1 MLEKINFSSSMKGEA
16 SDLEGASGGLLIL
29 YKSNQFKI
37 ITLQNAGNILLS
49 RVCHN
54 FSNECWFLM
63 NIYAP
68 NNKREQKSYWHKV
81 KEMVQ
86 NLDIKKGII
95 MGDFNSP
102 LADEEKLGGLA
113 PDWDNK

>member
-1 MLEKINFSSSMKGEA
+1 
-16 SDLEGASGGLLIL
+16 
-29 YKSNQFKI
+29 
-37 ITLQNAGNILLS
+37 
-49 RVCHN
+49 
-54 FSNECWFLM
+54 M

-68 NNKREQKSYWHKV
+68 NNKREWKSYWHKA

-102 LADEEKLGGLA
+102 FANEEKLGGLA
-113 PDWDNK
+113 PDWESK